1 MEALNLR
8 KIKPYDY
15 TVESGK
21 EEQRIHFYCI
31 SEGATEE
38 TYLYGVRNSRA
49 ELHIKNEVYIQVVE
63 KEVGQETYSHP
74 LQLVKAALVQMGIWM
89 KMGTNCHK
97 VNGTR
102 IVNGRNTIRKPIRC
116 A

>member
-74 LQLVKAALVQMGIWM
+74 LQLVKAALVQMGHMDENGNELPQSEWD
-89 KMGTNCHK
+89 KNCK
-97 VNGTR
+97 WEEYR
-102 IVNGRNTIRKPIRC
+102 
-116 A
+116 